1 MVYTNDNI
9 KKICNFYVSDWH
21 LAVMLLPYINKEINK
36 GTKITTVFQNNMK
49 NNIETLVRKL
59 NLKNEKEILQIDW
72 NTKNN
77 SILERYVK
85 ENLSGGE
92 ENLFIINGDK
102 EYIEKSNEKVIE
114 YIGKNKTKKNFI
126 KIVDCYEVE
135 QNEEKMYNIIKMHDC
150 VLNTSGEHNI
160 EKII

>member
-36 GTKITTVFQNNMK
+36 GTKITTVFQNNMR

-102 EYIEKSNEKVIE
+102 EYVEKSNEKVIE

-135 QNEEKMYNIIKMHDC
+135 QNERE
-150 VLNTSGEHNI
+150 
-160 EKII
+160 

>member
-36 GTKITTVFQNNMK
+36 GTKITTVFQNNMR

-102 EYIEKSNEKVIE
+102 EYVEKSNEKVIE

-126 KIVDCYEVE
+126 KIVDCYVVE

>member
-36 GTKITTVFQNNMK
+36 GTKITTVFQNNMR

-102 EYIEKSNEKVIE
+102 EYVEKSNEKVIE

-150 VLNTSGEHNI
+150 VLNTSGE
-160 EKII
+160 

>member
-77 SILERYVK
+77 SILERYIK
-85 ENLSGGE
+85 ENLSSGE

-102 EYIEKSNEKVIE
+102 EYVEKSNEKVIE

>member
-36 GTKITTVFQNNMK
+36 GTKITTVFQNNMR

-102 EYIEKSNEKVIE
+102 EYVEKSNEKVIE

-126 KIVDCYEVE
+126 NKSI
-135 QNEEKMYNIIKMHDC
+135 
-150 VLNTSGEHNI
+150 
-160 EKII
+160 

>member
-36 GTKITTVFQNNMK
+36 GTKITTVFQNNMR

-85 ENLSGGE
+85 ENLSSGE

-102 EYIEKSNEKVIE
+102 EYVEKSNEKVIE

>member
-36 GTKITTVFQNNMK
+36 GTKITTVFQNNMR

-102 EYIEKSNEKVIE
+102 EYVEKSNEKVIE

-135 QNEEKMYNIIKMHDC
+135 QNEEKMSAAVKA
-150 VLNTSGEHNI
+150 VE
-160 EKII
+160 

>member
-36 GTKITTVFQNNMK
+36 GTEITTVFQNNMR

-102 EYIEKSNEKVIE
+102 EYVEKSNEKVIE

>member
-36 GTKITTVFQNNMK
+36 GTKITTVFQNNMR

-102 EYIEKSNEKVIE
+102 EYVEKSNEKVIE
-114 YIGKNKTKKNFI
+114 YIGKNRTKKNFI

>member
-77 SILERYVK
+77 SILERYIK

-102 EYIEKSNEKVIE
+102 EYVEKSNEKVIE

>member
-36 GTKITTVFQNNMK
+36 GTKITTVFQNNMR

-102 EYIEKSNEKVIE
+102 EYVEKSNEKVIE

-135 QNEEKMYNIIKMHDC
+135 QNEEKMYNIIKIHDC

>member
-36 GTKITTVFQNNMK
+36 GTKITTVFQNNMR

-85 ENLSGGE
+85 ENLSG
-92 ENLFIINGDK
+92 
-102 EYIEKSNEKVIE
+102 EKRI
-114 YIGKNKTKKNFI
+114 Y
-126 KIVDCYEVE
+126 
-135 QNEEKMYNIIKMHDC
+135 
-150 VLNTSGEHNI
+150 L
-160 EKII
+160 

>member
-77 SILERYVK
+77 SILERYIK
-85 ENLSGGE
+85 ENLSSGE

-102 EYIEKSNEKVIE
+102 EYVEKSNEKVIE
-114 YIGKNKTKKNFI
+114 YIGKNKTKKNI
-126 KIVDCYEVE
+126 
-135 QNEEKMYNIIKMHDC
+135 
-150 VLNTSGEHNI
+150 
-160 EKII
+160 

>member
-85 ENLSGGE
+85 ENLSSGE
-92 ENLFIINGDK
+92 ENLFIINGDR
-102 EYIEKSNEKVIE
+102 EYVEKSNEKVIE

>member
-102 EYIEKSNEKVIE
+102 EYVEKSNEKVIE

-126 KIVDCYEVE
+126 KIVV
-135 QNEEKMYNIIKMHDC
+135 
-150 VLNTSGEHNI
+150 
-160 EKII
+160 

>member
-36 GTKITTVFQNNMK
+36 GTKITTVFQNNMR

-102 EYIEKSNEKVIE
+102 EYEEKSKEKVIE

>member
-102 EYIEKSNEKVIE
+102 EYVEKSNEKVIE
-114 YIGKNKTKKNFI
+114 YIRKNKTKKNFI

>member
-77 SILERYVK
+77 SILESYVK

-102 EYIEKSNEKVIE
+102 EYVEKSNEKVIE

>member
-36 GTKITTVFQNNMK
+36 GTKITTVFQNNMR

-72 NTKNN
+72 TTKNN

-102 EYIEKSNEKVIE
+102 EYVEKSNEKVIE

>member
-1 MVYTNDNI
+1 MEVQEKNFT
-9 KKICNFYVSDWH
+9 KLCSFYVSDWH

-102 EYIEKSNEKVIE
+102 EYVEKSNEKVIE